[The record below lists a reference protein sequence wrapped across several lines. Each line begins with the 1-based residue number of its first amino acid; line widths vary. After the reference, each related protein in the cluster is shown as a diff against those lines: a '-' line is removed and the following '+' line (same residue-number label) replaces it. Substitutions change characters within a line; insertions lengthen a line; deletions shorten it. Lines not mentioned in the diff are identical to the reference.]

1 MRRLFFCSAVLA
13 LASLAHAQAPQQP
26 NLQNLP
32 ASTVQLPTFSVFNV
46 TTTVSVPDRGSISL
60 GGNGGGV
67 DATVNRSPI
76 RNRSTSSSRTAS
88 GMSVHA
94 TIIDHSELDRAV
106 LASAA
111 AKRGEVPVDGGVAR
125 APSTGDGRGAA
136 GGVAVGR
143 EANHGSAVA
152 SIREPAPDSVAA
164 LRERASSAADL
175 ETQELAG
182 YFAKGKQAEAEGKP
196 AVARIFYDMV
206 ARRDRG
212 QLKQQAM
219 TPLAALQP
227 EGRPNKAVVPARAN
241 P

>member
-1 MRRLFFCSAVLA
+1 MRRLFFCSALLA

-26 NLQNLP
+26 LLQNLP
-32 ASTVQLPTFSVFNV
+32 ATTVQLPTFSVFNV

-60 GGNGGGV
+60 GGNDRGV
-67 DATVNRSPI
+67 DATVSRGPI

-111 AKRGEVPVDGGVAR
+111 AKRDAESDSALARADSLSHAVAR
-125 APSTGDGRGAA
+125 TGAT
-136 GGVAVGR
+136 
-143 EANHGSAVA
+143 S
-152 SIREPAPDSVAA
+152 APDSFAA
-164 LRERASSAADL
+164 IRQRAASAADL
-175 ETQELAG
+175 EAHELAG
-182 YFAKGKQAEAEGKP
+182 YFAKGRQAEAEGKP

-212 QLKQQAM
+212 QLKQQAL
-219 TPLAALQP
+219 TRLATLAA
-227 EGRPNKAVVPARAN
+227 ASAPATKR
-241 P
+241 

>member
-1 MRRLFFCSAVLA
+1 MRQLFICSALLA

-26 NLQNLP
+26 PLQNLP
-32 ASTVQLPTFSVFNV
+32 ATTIQLPTFSVFNV

-60 GGNGGGV
+60 GGNDRGV
-67 DATVNRSPI
+67 DATVSRGPI

-111 AKRGEVPVDGGVAR
+111 AKRGAESDSALAKADSLSHAVAR
-125 APSTGDGRGAA
+125 TGASSAP
-136 GGVAVGR
+136 
-143 EANHGSAVA
+143 
-152 SIREPAPDSVAA
+152 PDSVAA
-164 LRERASSAADL
+164 IRQRAASAADL
-175 ETQELAG
+175 EAQELAG
-182 YFAKGKQAEAEGKP
+182 YFAKGRQAEADGKP

-212 QLKQQAM
+212 PLKQQAL
-219 TPLAALQP
+219 TRLAALAP
-227 EGRPNKAVVPARAN
+227 TSTKR
-241 P
+241 